1 MRKNKPIVVSSFVS
15 QELVERRIYIIRHKK
30 IMLDHDL
37 ANLYDVP
44 TKALNQA
51 VKRNIRRFP
60 LDFMFQLTKGEKK
73 EVVTNCDHLAHLK
86 FSPTLP
92 YAFTELGVA
101 MLSSVLNSER
111 AVQVNMQIMRTFV
124 RLKEALMTHKN
135 IEKRIHQLEKQ
146 YDKKFIVVF
155 TAIKVLLE
163 KAKKDTDHRRFDLQ

>member
-1 MRKNKPIVVSSFVS
+1 
-15 QELVERRIYIIRHKK
+15 
-30 IMLDHDL
+30 MLDHEL
-37 ANLYDVP
+37 AKLYDVP

-60 LDFMFQLTKGEKK
+60 SDFMYPLTKKEKK
-73 EVVTNCDHLAHLK
+73 EVVTNCDHLSHLK
-86 FSPTLP
+86 FSAALP

-111 AVQVNMQIMRTFV
+111 AIQVNMQIMRTFI

-135 IEKRIHQLEKQ
+135 IEKKIHELESQ

-155 TAIKVLLE
+155 QAIKILLE
-163 KAKKDTDHRRFDLQ
+163 KAKKDTDHPRFNL